1 MALPMLQVALDCEST
16 AEALNVARQVMDQ
29 VDVLET
35 GTILCYQDGVKAVSA
50 LSSGTR

>member
-35 GTILCYQDGVKAVSA
+35 GTILC
-50 LSSGTR
+50 